1 MGLLSGMPAA
11 TFFLRLNIQFENLGD
26 VLINRELI
34 KLVGQF
40 GRVIIDEGN
49 CPIYLRT
56 LLRTIPLPD
65 VEFVASRHA
74 FLWALT
80 REQLSRRSCFYVM
93 CPGGMGGELGIVGFA
108 KRLAQ
113 LPVIAAMRIMGLR
126 FIQVGASYDT
136 LGSRFATFLRLRAPM
151 LSAHHVRDEWSV
163 GHLQSWKISV
173 DGLLPDL
180 AFNMF
185 EKPASAPGPIHT
197 ICLSFRTDQSSTQ
210 LERIQHFIDQLVAL
224 VPPQTTICLL
234 AQVYRDVA
242 GMKALQTWLEVRTQR
257 RAVLLVNCENIEQ
270 NLDFLRNCD
279 VVFSNRLHV
288 LLLGAAACGRMVACV
303 DEQQP
308 KIEGLFHTL
317 QLGAAIL
324 RMDTP
329 LTESAVREAITM
341 VVDGMRERERLRQGF
356 QRLLCG

>member
-1 MGLLSGMPAA
+1 M
-11 TFFLRLNIQFENLGD
+11 RLNIQFENLGD

-40 GRVIIDEGN
+40 GRVIIDEGH
-49 CPIYLRT
+49 CPIHMRT
-56 LLRTIPLPD
+56 LLRTTPLPD
-65 VEFVASRHA
+65 MEFVASRHA

-80 REQLSRRSCFYVM
+80 REHVNRRRCFYVM
-93 CPGGMGGELGIVGFA
+93 CPGGMGGELAIVAFA

-113 LPVIAAMRIMGLR
+113 LPVIAAMRIIGLR

-136 LGSRFATFLRLRAPM
+136 LGSRFATFLWLRAPM
-151 LSAHHVRDEWSV
+151 LSAHYVRDEWSAR
-163 GHLQSWKISV
+163 HLRSWKISV

-185 EKPASAPGPIHT
+185 EKPANAPGPIHT

-210 LERIQHFIDQLVAL
+210 LARIQHFIDQLLAL
-224 VPPQTTICLL
+224 VPPQTKIRLL
-234 AQVYRDVA
+234 AQVSRDVA

-257 RAVLLVNCENIEQ
+257 RAVLLVNCEDIEQ
-270 NLDFLRNCD
+270 NLDFLRKCD

-317 QLGAAIL
+317 ELDAAIL
-324 RMDTP
+324 RLSTP
-329 LTESAVREAITM
+329 LTESAVREAIKT
-341 VVDGMRERERLRQGF
+341 VVDGTRERERLRQGF
-356 QRLLCG
+356 ERFLCG